1 MTAVGHGMTR
11 IEGQKLA
18 GGQEGFC
25 RVSEDAWWPDTLI
38 LVSSGLQN
46 CEGLHF
52 CCFKPPGLWNL
63 ITTALGNEQT
73 PVFKNVWE
81 SLRLA
86 RGSRRLITNPGIRL
100 HWLCD
105 RGQVIS
111 LLRYSELHLCLIC
124 AWPVPGRCSLVSLLM
139 FAVPVPLLDS
149 ISRIQPR
156 ATT

>member
-1 MTAVGHGMTR
+1 MTR

-63 ITTALGNEQT
+63 ITAALGNEQT
-73 PVFKNVWE
+73 PCLQECV
-81 SLRLA
+81 
-86 RGSRRLITNPGIRL
+86 GIPEV
-100 HWLCD
+100 
-105 RGQVIS
+105 GQ
-111 LLRYSELHLCLIC
+111 REQETYY
-124 AWPVPGRCSLVSLLM
+124 
-139 FAVPVPLLDS
+139 
-149 ISRIQPR
+149 
-156 ATT
+156 